1 MNATSA
7 PTKTAPWLE
16 KDKAR
21 ADCYALIARLF
32 HAGPDE
38 ELLASIELANG
49 IADEGATAR
58 LGAAWKALSAAAA
71 AMDAKTATD
80 EYDSVFVG
88 AGKAEVTP
96 YASHYLSD
104 ALGEKVLA
112 RLREHLAR
120 IGLGKSE
127 FVAECEDHIAG
138 LCEVMRHLIAAGPSD
153 ATVRAQKVF
162 FSTYIGPC
170 YAAFCITVAASSSA
184 DFYRYVARFA
194 HAFLDV
200 EADAFKIDGRY

>member
-7 PTKTAPWLE
+7 PMTAALWLE
-16 KDKAR
+16 EDKAR

-49 IADEGATAR
+49 IAGEDATVR
-58 LGAAWKALSAAAA
+58 LAAAWMALSAAAA
-71 AMDAKTATD
+71 AMDAKAATD

-88 AGKAEVTP
+88 AGRAEVTP

-104 ALGEKVLA
+104 VIKEKVLA

-120 IGLGKSE
+120 VGLWKSE
-127 FVAECEDHIAG
+127 FAAECEDHIAG

-153 ATVRAQKVF
+153 AAVRAQKVF

-170 YAAFCITVAASSSA
+170 YAAFCTTVAGSSNA
-184 DFYRYVARFA
+184 RFYKYVARFT

-200 EADAFKIDGRY
+200 EADAFKID